1 MATNAAA
8 QNAIKKRLVSKL
20 EVCESVITGN
30 RRVKQVSWD
39 LRMICLLP
47 PLEWNKNFSFKIN

>member
-20 EVCESVITGN
+20 EVCEGEQTCEAGVQWE
-30 RRVKQVSWD
+30 RRMVSD
-39 LRMICLLP
+39 HHQ
-47 PLEWNKNFSFKIN
+47 KGTKISDGIHAN